1 MDLLADTAAPLHRDA
16 PTARRA
22 APESWQ
28 DALRHGLRSFEDL
41 VGEGLLEA
49 AEVASLRARFGH
61 LRLGIPRGYA
71 ARFDRRNLRACP
83 LWRQAVPWAAEQ
95 DPVLPAWAQKRS
107 QALYG
112 RPTPW
117 HADAIGDLTHLAAP
131 RLTHR
136 YRNRALLHVTSACAL
151 YCRFCFRKA
160 HLATREAD
168 LYAGTLGP
176 ALHYLSAHPEV
187 EEVVLS
193 GGDPLVQKNAWWME
207 LLQALQPLRHLRVLR
222 VHSRVPA
229 TVPQRLDAELLR
241 AWRNTRLQV
250 VLVSHFNH
258 PRELSPLARHH
269 LRRAARAGTSLL
281 NQSVLL
287 AGVNDRVAVLERLCR
302 ALYATG
308 VRPYYLHHPDY
319 TPNTF
324 GFRLSVARGRALV
337 RRLNHRLSGPAR
349 PRYILELPGGGG
361 KVDLLSAMGARTEV
375 RRDEQANLGAA
386 TYTFRGYATR
396 GAEPRATAYLD
407 LHPLCANSGP
417 SL

>member
-1 MDLLADTAAPLHRDA
+1 MNCSSDTAAA
-16 PTARRA
+16 GIRA
-22 APESWQ
+22 APPARPAAPETWQ

-41 VGEGLLEA
+41 VAEGLLEA
-49 AEVASLRARFGH
+49 AEVAPLRARFGH

-95 DPVLPAWAQKRS
+95 DPVLPAWAQDRS

-176 ALHYLSAHPEV
+176 ALRYLSAHPEI

-193 GGDPLVQKNAWWME
+193 GGDPLVQKNAWWSE
-207 LLQALQPLRHLRVLR
+207 LLRALQPLRHLRVLR

-258 PRELSPLARHH
+258 PRELSPLARHC
-269 LRRAARAGTSLL
+269 LRRAARAGTTLL

-302 ALYATG
+302 ALYASG

-361 KVDLLSAMGARTEV
+361 KVDLLSATGTRTEV
-375 RRDEQANLGAA
+375 CRDEQAELGGA
-386 TYTFRGYATR
+386 TYTFRAYATR
-396 GAEPRATAYLD
+396 GAVPRARRYLD
-407 LHPLCANSGP
+407 LHPLRVGGG
-417 SL
+417 